1 MADQVQCRLAVTAQL
16 PGPGAKTD
24 RADLVQNCDKE
35 WSKKKNKHWE
45 LGGGKSGSKIQ
56 QVLFKYKNVSGS
68 KIPRHVRSWKNAWK
82 RIA

>member
-35 WSKKKNKHWE
+35 WSKKKKTNI
-45 LGGGKSGSKIQ
+45 G
-56 QVLFKYKNVSGS
+56 N
-68 KIPRHVRSWKNAWK
+68 
-82 RIA
+82 